1 MSNRDDLETSIGV
14 IGVGS
19 MGQHHVR
26 IMASLPGVRL
36 VGVADPDSRQAEA
49 VAAQYGVPA
58 FHDYHMLLARVQAV
72 SIAAPTPLHHT
83 IGMECLGRKVHVL
96 MEKPLASTVPQAREL
111 TATSAAE
118 GMVLL
123 VGHVERFNP
132 TFSELVK
139 VVANRR
145 ILALES
151 RRLSPF
157 VQRAADVSA
166 VFDLMVHDL
175 DLILDLV
182 KVPVTSIQ
190 AAGVR
195 AKVPCLDHVSAHLL
209 FANGAVANLTASK
222 ISQQK
227 VREITVICDDRVAQ
241 ADLLARTVVVH
252 RQATSDYRTEA
263 DRVLYRQEGVIE
275 QVYVP
280 LVEPLYAEISHFL
293 KCVRNGEQ
301 PLVGGGEAIR
311 VLELA
316 EAIEQAAASSAGSH
330 GGSP

>member
-1 MSNRDDLETSIGV
+1 MNKNDDIIAVGV
-14 IGVGS
+14 IGVGA
-19 MGQHHVR
+19 MGQHHAR
-26 IMASLPGVRL
+26 IIASMPGVRL
-36 VGVADPDSRQAEA
+36 AGVADPDLAQAQR
-49 VAAQYGVPA
+49 VASQYGVPA
-58 FHDYHMLLARVQAV
+58 FRDYREMLGRAQAFT
-72 SIAAPTPLHHT
+72 IAAPTSLHHA
-83 IGMECLGRKVHVL
+83 IGMDCIRHNAHTLI
-96 MEKPLASTVPQAREL
+96 EKPLASTVPHAKEL
-111 TATSAAE
+111 TEAAAAA
-118 GMVLL
+118 GTVLQ

-139 VVANRR
+139 VLANQR
-145 ILALES
+145 ILAVEA

-157 VQRAADVSA
+157 VARVADVSA

-175 DLILDLV
+175 DLLLALV
-182 KVPVTSIQ
+182 KSPVTSIQ
-190 AAGVR
+190 AAGIQ

-209 FANGAVANLTASK
+209 FANGVVANLTASK

-227 VREITVICDDRVAQ
+227 VREITVICDEKVAQ

-252 RQATSDYRTEA
+252 RQATSDYRAEA

-301 PLVGGGEAIR
+301 PLVGGREAIR

-316 EAIEQAAASSAGSH
+316 EAIEQAATPSH
-330 GGSP
+330 GRHGASP